1 VPCGTGGAPNGAAVL
16 GTPGAS
22 APSVRHRN
30 YEMDHLAAERVPLVH
45 RYFSLMIR
53 DSSAMEPAG
62 GDSGIDLI

>member
-1 VPCGTGGAPNGAAVL
+1 LCAVFCPPNPTLFLA
-16 GTPGAS
+16 TPGAS